1 MLYLERAPPKV
12 RTAHQSMPQLI
23 PLQAQKTH
31 QALQQQQPMLAQK
44 PLPSMQALPPLNAR
58 EQLPGYGAQ
67 DGKEYGYWPYA
78 AWGIRGD

>member
-1 MLYLERAPPKV
+1 M
-12 RTAHQSMPQLI
+12 RTHALSGAGASKGANGASGSAATAANAGAEASAVM
-23 PLQAQKTH
+23 QAQ
-31 QALQQQQPMLAQK
+31 
-44 PLPSMQALPPLNAR
+44 PPPNAR